1 MQPTRSPTR
10 DMTQS
15 VIEPRFIAVEGA
27 IGAGK
32 TSLARLL
39 GRQYDAR
46 LLLEKDEE
54 NPFIGKFYED
64 RASYSFQ
71 TQIFFLLNRYNQY
84 LSLAQRD
91 LFDSVV
97 LIDYLCHRDRVCAQL
112 NLENHELRLYEQIYD
127 LLKGKVPSPDLVIFL
142 QADTDVLRRRV
153 EKRNREY
160 EAIIDPAYLDA
171 VNKALNNYFFYYS
184 ETPLL
189 VINTNEIDFVEKKCD
204 LEELIKKINSHKIGR
219 EYYNPLGS

>member
-1 MQPTRSPTR
+1 
-10 DMTQS
+10 MTAP

-46 LLLEKDEE
+46 LLLEKDNE
-54 NPFIGKFYED
+54 NPFIAKFYED
-64 RASYSFQ
+64 RDAHAFQ
-71 TQIFFLLNRYNQY
+71 TQIFFLLSRYNQY

-97 LIDYLCHRDRVCAQL
+97 LIDYLFHRDRVFAQL
-112 NLENHELRLYEQIYD
+112 NLESHELRLYEQIFD
-127 LLKGKVPSPDLVIFL
+127 LLKDKVPSPDLVIFL

-153 EKRNREY
+153 EKRNRDY
-160 EAIIDPAYLDA
+160 EAIIDPGYLDQ

-184 ETPLL
+184 DTPLL

-204 LEELIKKINSHKIGR
+204 LEELIKKINGHKIGR